1 MKNSMVE
8 TAIGAIVVAIATGFF
23 IFMYSVGGLGG
34 HSSGYQ
40 VSASFGTV
48 KGVTVGTDVRMAGIK
63 IGSVTAQTLD
73 RDTYRATIVMDV
85 DSTVKLPEN
94 STAKIASESLLGGN
108 FVSLEPG
115 GSDTMIESG
124 GEIAFTQDPV
134 DIFGLVSQFVLG
146 SNNKKPEAGS
156 SDAAE
161 QPASEEPATEEPAT
175 EEPAPVEEA
184 PADAPVPEQQEQP
197 APGTT
202 TQ

>member
-1 MKNSMVE
+1 MNNSMVE

-23 IFMYSVGGLGG
+23 MFMYTVGGLGG

-48 KGVTVGTDVRMAGIK
+48 KGVSVGTDVRMAGIK

-85 DSTVKLPEN
+85 DSTVKLPED

-146 SNNKKPEAGS
+146 NNKSSGSGS
-156 SDAAE
+156 SETA
-161 QPASEEPATEEPAT
+161 EEPAAEEPAA
-175 EEPAPVEEA
+175 EEQAPVEEQ
-184 PADAPVPEQQEQP
+184 PAANQPEQ
-197 APGTT
+197 GTT

>member
-1 MKNSMVE
+1 MNNSMVE
-8 TAIGAIVVAIATGFF
+8 TAIGAIVVAIASGFF
-23 IFMYSVGGLGG
+23 MFMYTVGGLGG

-48 KGVTVGTDVRMAGIK
+48 KGVSVGTDVRMAGIK

-85 DSTVKLPEN
+85 DATVKLPED

-108 FVSLEPG
+108 FVSVEPG

-146 SNNKKPEAGS
+146 SNNKSSGSGS
-156 SDAAE
+156 SESTGEAAAE
-161 QPASEEPATEEPAT
+161 EAPAEE
-175 EEPAPVEEA
+175 APVEEE
-184 PADAPVPEQQEQP
+184 PAANQPEQ
-197 APGTT
+197 GTT